1 MGASGLLR
9 LSSLTD
15 IRPGGMTA
23 LSLGNIV
30 TYYERWTVAI
40 SPSHLCHHSTSALSL
55 SPRVGMVSDK
65 EGRAGSH
72 SITLR
77 LSSIYAST
85 RARTRPRVS
94 SPGVVIHHSD
104 AAHSHS
110 LLSAYLLDQFRR
122 RMPRSSEDPCSPPR
136 EGSSRRSRHS
146 LSSKWMK

>member
-23 LSLGNIV
+23 FSLGNIV

-94 SPGVVIHHSD
+94 LLAWSCHPSQRRSSLSLPPQSLPVRSIPPTYATILRGP
-104 AAHSHS
+104 
-110 LLSAYLLDQFRR
+110 LLSSPRRQF
-122 RMPRSSEDPCSPPR
+122 SPFPFI
-136 EGSSRRSRHS
+136 
-146 LSSKWMK
+146 